1 MIWIMLVLIC
11 LVSFAIHILLIYLE
25 DKRIIR
31 TVGDIIDKIAPFM
44 WFPFVNTI
52 ALILLGI
59 AFILNKIIH
68 LFKLSVLWEKFRNIK
83 LK

>member
-1 MIWIMLVLIC
+1 MIWLILILIY

-25 DKRIIR
+25 YKRTIR
-31 TVGDIIDKIAPFM
+31 TVGDIIDEIAPFM
-44 WFPFVNTI
+44 WFPIANTLL
-52 ALILLGI
+52 LILLSI
-59 AFILNKIIH
+59 AFILDKIVH

>member
-1 MIWIMLVLIC
+1 MIWLILVLIY
-11 LVSFAIHILLIYLE
+11 LASFAIHILLIYLK
-25 DKRIIR
+25 DKRRIL
-31 TVGDIIDKIAPFM
+31 TVGDIIDEIKPFM
-44 WFPFVNTI
+44 WVPFVNTI